1 MLLEGFVVRT
11 FFIDQAKEANMSDE
25 PGVCAC
31 RNAVVGL
38 LKSFTDILLECYMT
52 RETNYVKEVMSSRIL
67 SPLKIL

>member
-1 MLLEGFVVRT
+1 MHT

-52 RETNYVKEVMSSRIL
+52 RETNYVKEVMS
-67 SPLKIL
+67 